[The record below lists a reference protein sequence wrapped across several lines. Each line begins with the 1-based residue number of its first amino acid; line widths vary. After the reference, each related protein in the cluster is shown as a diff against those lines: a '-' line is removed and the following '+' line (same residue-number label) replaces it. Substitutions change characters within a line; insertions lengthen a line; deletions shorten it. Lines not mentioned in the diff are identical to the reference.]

1 MTKQRTYRFDY
12 LVTVTLENG
21 GVLRY
26 VFTVPSLSSAEEV
39 ASEEASKYGR
49 PQIECTVEAKYLGRS
64 SHK

>member
-12 LVTVTLENG
+12 LVTVTTPSG

-26 VFTVPSLSSAEEV
+26 VMTVPTLSSAEEV
-39 ASEEASKYGR
+39 SKEEASKYGR
-49 PQIECTVEAKYLGRS
+49 PQIECTVEARYLGRS